1 MDEKE
6 PAGDHPAEKR
16 ISRYPPS
23 FFLSAWLPW
32 DGQKA
37 LPSRCLGRP
46 RCRSTPAPAFR
57 PPSLAAGETKCNA
70 RLPLPEEKR
79 ISFACCCC
87 CCCNGSIEAS
97 DRDTNHEID
106 GFSDSP
112 HVFVHGRFGGRVGGI
127 RTREDPMEGFE
138 KKVRD
143 RFSFFSLCLN

>member
-23 FFLSAWLPW
+23 FFLSAWLSW

-70 RLPLPEEKR
+70 RLPRRSPKKKGFLLPVVVVVVVTAR
-79 ISFACCCC
+79 SRRAI
-87 CCCNGSIEAS
+87 
-97 DRDTNHEID
+97 
-106 GFSDSP
+106 
-112 HVFVHGRFGGRVGGI
+112 GI
-127 RTREDPMEGFE
+127 RITKSMGSRTLLVSLFTGGSEGELGGYGHARIRWKDSRRKF
-138 KKVRD
+138 VIV
-143 RFSFFSLCLN
+143 FLFSLSV